1 MNLVKQ
7 HWDKVKNDIKIIEP
21 YTLNETINILKYQ
34 DYYKTLLGKAR
45 NRTLIRDN
53 IRLYK
58 SIYFYS
64 IKLEE
69 IFINQNSYKSTY
81 NFAKRIL
88 FLVEYNSDT
97 EKLKCECG
105 KKYSWTKYC
114 RICPEPKRNNLNKT
128 HKQSTKLKM
137 RISALEYISSLK
149 GRVVPRYNKESIS
162 IIEKY
167 GKENGY
173 KFIHAENGGEYFI
186 KELGYFLD
194 AYDPINNIV
203 LEIDERFHFDNNG
216 NLKQKDI
223 ERQENIQNLLNCK
236 FIRIKYDK
244 YS

>member
-7 HWDKVKNDIKIIEP
+7 HWDKVKDNLLLIEP
-21 YTLNETINILKYQ
+21 YSYAETIEILKSQ
-34 DYYKTLLGKAR
+34 EYYKKLLGKAR
-45 NRTLIRDN
+45 NRTLIKED

-64 IKLEE
+64 KKLEE
-69 IFINQNSYKSTY
+69 IFINQNTYKSSY

-88 FLVEYNSDT
+88 FLIEHNSDI

-114 RICPEPKRNNLNKT
+114 RKCPEPKRNNLNKT

-137 RISALEYISSLK
+137 RLSALQYINSLK
-149 GRVVPRYNKESIS
+149 GRVVPRYNKKSIS

-167 GKENGY
+167 GQENGY
-173 KFIHAENGGEYFI
+173 NFMHAENGGEYFV

-194 AYDPINNIV
+194 AYDPINNVV
-203 LEIDERFHFDNNG
+203 LEIDERFHFDNDG
-216 NLKQKDI
+216 NLKQRDK
-223 ERQENIQNLLNCK
+223 ERQENIQKLLNCK